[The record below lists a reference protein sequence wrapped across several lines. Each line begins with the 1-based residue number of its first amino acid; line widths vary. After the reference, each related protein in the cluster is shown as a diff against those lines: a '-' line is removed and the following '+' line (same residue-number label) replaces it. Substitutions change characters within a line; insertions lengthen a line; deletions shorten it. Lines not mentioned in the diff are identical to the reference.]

1 MSDEEVEAIRD
12 FFLQNQ
18 VTAPSYD
25 ESVKNILI
33 FQNVILYMKKDGIYR
48 KRLLM
53 QMTYHSDIRSL
64 LSIY

>member
-1 MSDEEVEAIRD
+1 MHYE
-12 FFLQNQ
+12 LQ
-18 VTAPSYD
+18 T
-25 ESVKNILI
+25 VKNILI
-33 FQNVILYMKKDGIYR
+33 FQNVILDMKKDGIYR